1 MVYGS
6 RLWPLDRF
14 FVVNKGKRRA
24 ERLALAASLAI
35 LAGGVWFWTMQI
47 MEVLE
52 VLSLAYG

>member
-1 MVYGS
+1 
-6 RLWPLDRF
+6 
-14 FVVNKGKRRA
+14 VNKGKRRA